1 VLIKL
6 TIESMSYNLR
16 GRKMNESNIFGL
28 SIRGIISFIV
38 VVSICT
44 VCVWHSSDTNIGI
57 LKDLAIMILSF
68 YFGQKS
74 TQTSSDSKTTTEV
87 KQ

>member
-1 VLIKL
+1 M
-6 TIESMSYNLR
+6 EEN
-16 GRKMNESNIFGL
+16 MNESNIFGL
-28 SIRGIISFIV
+28 SIRGIIAFVV

-44 VCVWHSSDTNIGI
+44 VCVINRTDSNIGI

-74 TQTSSDSKTTTEV
+74 TQGGTNATTTSSSDSTTAPV
-87 KQ
+87 IK

>member
-1 VLIKL
+1 M
-6 TIESMSYNLR
+6 EED
-16 GRKMNESNIFGL
+16 MNESNIFGL
-28 SIRGIISFIV
+28 SIRGIIAFIV

-44 VCVWHSSDTNIGI
+44 VCVINRTDSNIGI

-74 TQTSSDSKTTTEV
+74 TQATPPNTISTITASTTTIEPVKTEV
-87 KQ
+87 KP